1 MTWRLTNLPQLT
13 GHLFTQDARNNS
25 VFKKYTRNLFPTSV
39 SPTITTWTKPT
50 APFVKC
56 NFDAGFH
63 INHSLSTGGWIIR
76 DHQGSAH
83 AWGSS
88 IVDHV
93 NTPSEAETKALLVA
107 MQQGWTKGYKMIQF
121 EGDSH
126 YLASSEFTNSIFQA
140 DTRNQPPWLANLL
153 CKNLHS

>member
-1 MTWRLTNLPQLT
+1 M
-13 GHLFTQDARNNS
+13 
-25 VFKKYTRNLFPTSV
+25 
-39 SPTITTWTKPT
+39 
-50 APFVKC
+50 KC

-121 EGDSH
+121 EGDCEVLINTNNGKTSRSEI
-126 YLASSEFTNSIFQA
+126 AS
-140 DTRNQPPWLANLL
+140 LL
-153 CKNLHS
+153 QDIDY